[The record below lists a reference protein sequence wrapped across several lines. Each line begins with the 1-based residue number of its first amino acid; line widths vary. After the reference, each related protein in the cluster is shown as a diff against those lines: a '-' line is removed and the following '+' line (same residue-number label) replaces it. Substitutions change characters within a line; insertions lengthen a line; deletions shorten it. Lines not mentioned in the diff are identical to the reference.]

1 MSLRL
6 KANFKFIATH
16 FGFGCLC
23 YSLTS
28 HGKRDEGEAP
38 TPTAQACCQK
48 KNVVKKKLP
57 KPNTA
62 TDLER
67 SEFPPAHSC
76 PLLPADGDPHR
87 CHPPPPVLAPRGHLR
102 PFCRRCTRPSLPLR
116 RRRRRSLRL
125 GRRLRLGGAPMR
137 ALRGGGRAP
146 ARCAVCTLRL
156 LRVPQARG
164 RGRRWWKRRHRL
176 P

>member
-1 MSLRL
+1 MECKRANPLVGPLSLV
-6 KANFKFIATH
+6 
-16 FGFGCLC
+16 
-23 YSLTS
+23 TS

-38 TPTAQACCQK
+38 TPTAQAHSQGG
-48 KNVVKKKLP
+48 
-57 KPNTA
+57 TG
-62 TDLER
+62 TWRDLN
-67 SEFPPAHSC
+67 SHQAPAHSC

-102 PFCRRCTRPSLPLR
+102 PSCRRRTRPSLPLR
-116 RRRRRSLRL
+116 RRRRRGLRL
-125 GRRLRLGGAPMR
+125 GRRFRLGGAPMR
-137 ALRGGGRAP
+137 ALRGRGRAP

-164 RGRRWWKRRHRL
+164 GDRRRWKRRHRL